1 MASNMMMDFL
11 VRRFIKDYENVEN
24 AKVRTAY
31 GMLAGITGICCNLL
45 LFGGKLFAGLVVNSI
60 SVMADAFNN
69 LSDAGSSFISLIG
82 FVFSGKKPDLDH
94 PFGHGR
100 IEYLAGLGVSFL
112 ILLMGVELAKNSV
125 QKILHP
131 VSVQISTLSIAVL
144 SASILVK
151 LYMAYYNH
159 AIGKKIRSA
168 TMAATATDS
177 LSDAAATTVV
187 LLAMLFLAVTGI
199 NIDGYCGIL
208 VAVFILAAG
217 IGAAKETV
225 SPLLGQAP
233 DPEFVKE
240 IKELVMQHEEVLGI
254 HDMAVHD
261 YGPGRVM
268 VSLHAE
274 VSGDGNIYELHDLI
288 DQIERELKEKLHCET
303 VIHMD
308 PIDVGNEKTV
318 EMKEERVKLVK
329 AIDERLT
336 IHDFRMVTGT
346 THHNMI
352 FDVVIPADFKLSQ
365 EELKDIIQKKVWEK
379 WPDYYV
385 VIDVDTAYVY

>member
-1 MASNMMMDFL
+1 MITCLAKLWIRESDSEEKKRRVYGTLGAVVGIFL
-11 VRRFIKDYENVEN
+11 NICLFTGKY
-24 AKVRTAY
+24 
-31 GMLAGITGICCNLL
+31 LAGFFSG
-45 LFGGKLFAGLVVNSI
+45 SI
-60 SVMADAFNN
+60 AIMADAFNN

-240 IKELVMQHEEVLGI
+240 IKELVMQHDEVLGI

-288 DQIERELKEKLHCET
+288 DRIERELKEKLHCET

-318 EMKEERVKLVK
+318 EMKEEMVKLVK

>member
-1 MASNMMMDFL
+1 MITCLAKFWIRESDSEEKKRRVYGTLGAVVGIFL
-11 VRRFIKDYENVEN
+11 NICLFTGKY
-24 AKVRTAY
+24 
-31 GMLAGITGICCNLL
+31 LAGFFSG
-45 LFGGKLFAGLVVNSI
+45 SI
-60 SVMADAFNN
+60 AIMADAFNN

-288 DQIERELKEKLHCET
+288 DRIERELKEKLHCET

-308 PIDVGNEKTV
+308 PIDVGNVKTV
-318 EMKEERVKLVK
+318 EMKEEMVKLVK

>member
-1 MASNMMMDFL
+1 MITCLAKFWIRESDSEEKKRRVYGTLGAVVGIFL
-11 VRRFIKDYENVEN
+11 NICLFTGKY
-24 AKVRTAY
+24 
-31 GMLAGITGICCNLL
+31 LAGFFSG
-45 LFGGKLFAGLVVNSI
+45 SI
-60 SVMADAFNN
+60 AIMADAFNN

-187 LLAMLFLAVTGI
+187 LLAMLFLALTGI

-288 DQIERELKEKLHCET
+288 DRIERELKEKLHCET

-308 PIDVGNEKTV
+308 PIDVGNVKTV
-318 EMKEERVKLVK
+318 EMKEEMVKLVK

>member
-1 MASNMMMDFL
+1 MITCLAKFWIRESDSEEKKRRVYGTLGAVVGIFL
-11 VRRFIKDYENVEN
+11 NICLFTGKY
-24 AKVRTAY
+24 
-31 GMLAGITGICCNLL
+31 LAGFLSG
-45 LFGGKLFAGLVVNSI
+45 SI
-60 SVMADAFNN
+60 AIMADAFNN

-131 VSVQISTLSIAVL
+131 VSVQISMLSIAVL

-288 DQIERELKEKLHCET
+288 DRIERELKEKLHCET

-308 PIDVGNEKTV
+308 PIDVGNVKTV
-318 EMKEERVKLVK
+318 EMKEEMVKLVK

-365 EELKDIIQKKVWEK
+365 EELKDIIQMKVWEK

>member
-1 MASNMMMDFL
+1 MITCLAKFWIRESDSEEKKRRVYGTLGAVVGIFL
-11 VRRFIKDYENVEN
+11 N
-24 AKVRTAY
+24 
-31 GMLAGITGICCNLL
+31 IC
-45 LFGGKLFAGLVVNSI
+45 LFAGKYLAGFLSGSI
-60 SVMADAFNN
+60 AIMADAFNN

-254 HDMAVHD
+254 HDMAVHA

-288 DQIERELKEKLHCET
+288 DRIERELEEKVHCET

-308 PIDVGNEKTV
+308 PIDVGNVKTV
-318 EMKEERVKLVK
+318 EMKEEMVKLVK

-379 WPDYYV
+379 WSDYYV

>member
-1 MASNMMMDFL
+1 MITCLAKFWIRESDSEEKKRRVYGTLGAVVGIFL
-11 VRRFIKDYENVEN
+11 NICLFTGKY
-24 AKVRTAY
+24 
-31 GMLAGITGICCNLL
+31 LAGFFSG
-45 LFGGKLFAGLVVNSI
+45 SI
-60 SVMADAFNN
+60 AIMADAFNN

-288 DQIERELKEKLHCET
+288 DRIERELKEKLHCET

-318 EMKEERVKLVK
+318 EMKEEMVKLVK

-352 FDVVIPADFKLSQ
+352 FDVVIPADFKLPQ

>member
-1 MASNMMMDFL
+1 MITCLAKFWIRESDSEEKKRRVYGTLGAVVGIFL
-11 VRRFIKDYENVEN
+11 NICLFVGKY
-24 AKVRTAY
+24 
-31 GMLAGITGICCNLL
+31 LAGFLSG
-45 LFGGKLFAGLVVNSI
+45 SI
-60 SVMADAFNN
+60 AIMADAFNN

-318 EMKEERVKLVK
+318 EMKEEMVKLVK

>member
-1 MASNMMMDFL
+1 MITCLAKFWIRESDSEEKKRRVYGTLGAVVGIFL
-11 VRRFIKDYENVEN
+11 N
-24 AKVRTAY
+24 
-31 GMLAGITGICCNLL
+31 IC
-45 LFGGKLFAGLVVNSI
+45 LFAGKYLAGFLSGSI
-60 SVMADAFNN
+60 AIMADAFNN

-240 IKELVMQHEEVLGI
+240 IKELVMQHKEVLGI

-288 DQIERELKEKLHCET
+288 DRIERELKEKLHCET

-308 PIDVGNEKTV
+308 PIDVGNVKTV
-318 EMKEERVKLVK
+318 EMKEEMVKLVK

-336 IHDFRMVTGT
+336 IHDFRMVMGT

>member
-1 MASNMMMDFL
+1 MITCLAKFWIRESDSEEKKRRVYGTLGAVVGIFL
-11 VRRFIKDYENVEN
+11 NICLFTGKY
-24 AKVRTAY
+24 
-31 GMLAGITGICCNLL
+31 LAGFLSG
-45 LFGGKLFAGLVVNSI
+45 SI
-60 SVMADAFNN
+60 AIMADAFNN

-318 EMKEERVKLVK
+318 EMKEEMVKLVK

>member
-1 MASNMMMDFL
+1 MITCLAKFWIRESDSEEKKRRVYGTLGAVVGIFL
-11 VRRFIKDYENVEN
+11 NICLFTGKY
-24 AKVRTAY
+24 
-31 GMLAGITGICCNLL
+31 LAGFFSG
-45 LFGGKLFAGLVVNSI
+45 SI
-60 SVMADAFNN
+60 AIMADAFNN

-274 VSGDGNIYELHDLI
+274 VSGDGNLYELHDLI
-288 DQIERELKEKLHCET
+288 DRIERELKEKLHCET

-308 PIDVGNEKTV
+308 PIDVGNVKTV
-318 EMKEERVKLVK
+318 EMKEEMVKLVK

>member
-1 MASNMMMDFL
+1 MITCLAKFWIRESDSEEKKRRVYGTLGAVVGIFL
-11 VRRFIKDYENVEN
+11 N
-24 AKVRTAY
+24 
-31 GMLAGITGICCNLL
+31 IC
-45 LFGGKLFAGLVVNSI
+45 LFAGKYLAGFLSGSI
-60 SVMADAFNN
+60 AIMADAFNN

-233 DPEFVKE
+233 NPEFVKE

-288 DQIERELKEKLHCET
+288 DRIERELKEKLHCET

-318 EMKEERVKLVK
+318 EMKEEMVKLVK

>member
-1 MASNMMMDFL
+1 MITCLAKFWIRESDSEEKKRRVYGSVGAVVGIFL
-11 VRRFIKDYENVEN
+11 NICLFTGKY
-24 AKVRTAY
+24 
-31 GMLAGITGICCNLL
+31 LAGFFSG
-45 LFGGKLFAGLVVNSI
+45 SI
-60 SVMADAFNN
+60 AIMADAFNN

-112 ILLMGVELAKNSV
+112 ILLMGAELAKNSV

-177 LSDAAATTVV
+177 LSDAVATAVV

-288 DQIERELKEKLHCET
+288 DRIERELKEKLHCET

-318 EMKEERVKLVK
+318 EMKEEMVKLVK

>member
-1 MASNMMMDFL
+1 MITCLAKFWIRESDSEEKKRRVYGTLGAVVGIFL
-11 VRRFIKDYENVEN
+11 N
-24 AKVRTAY
+24 
-31 GMLAGITGICCNLL
+31 IC
-45 LFGGKLFAGLVVNSI
+45 LFAGKYLAGFLSGSI
-60 SVMADAFNN
+60 AIMADAFNN

-208 VAVFILAAG
+208 VAVFILTAG

-288 DQIERELKEKLHCET
+288 DRIERELKEKLHCET

-308 PIDVGNEKTV
+308 PIDVGNVKTV
-318 EMKEERVKLVK
+318 EMKEEMVKLVK

>member
-1 MASNMMMDFL
+1 MITCLAKFWIRESDSEEKKRRVYGTLGAVVGIFL
-11 VRRFIKDYENVEN
+11 NICLFVGKY
-24 AKVRTAY
+24 
-31 GMLAGITGICCNLL
+31 LAGFLSG
-45 LFGGKLFAGLVVNSI
+45 SI
-60 SVMADAFNN
+60 AIMADAFNN

-288 DQIERELKEKLHCET
+288 DRIERELKEKLHCET

-308 PIDVGNEKTV
+308 PIDVGNEKTI
-318 EMKEERVKLVK
+318 EMKEEMVKLVK

>member
-1 MASNMMMDFL
+1 MITCLAKFWIRESDSEEKKRRVYGTLGAVVGIFL
-11 VRRFIKDYENVEN
+11 N
-24 AKVRTAY
+24 
-31 GMLAGITGICCNLL
+31 IC
-45 LFGGKLFAGLVVNSI
+45 LFAGKYLAGFLSGSI
-60 SVMADAFNN
+60 AIMADAFNN

-112 ILLMGVELAKNSV
+112 IILMGVELAKNSV

-288 DQIERELKEKLHCET
+288 DRIERELKEKLHCET

-318 EMKEERVKLVK
+318 EMKEEMVKLVK

-336 IHDFRMVTGT
+336 THDFRMVTGT

>member
-1 MASNMMMDFL
+1 MITCLAKFWIRESDSEEKKRRVYGTLGAVVGIFL
-11 VRRFIKDYENVEN
+11 NICLFTGKY
-24 AKVRTAY
+24 
-31 GMLAGITGICCNLL
+31 LAGFLSG
-45 LFGGKLFAGLVVNSI
+45 SI
-60 SVMADAFNN
+60 AIMADAFNN

-288 DQIERELKEKLHCET
+288 DRIERELKEKLHCET

-318 EMKEERVKLVK
+318 EMKEKMVKLVK

-365 EELKDIIQKKVWEK
+365 EELKDIIQKKVGEK

>member
-1 MASNMMMDFL
+1 MITCLAKFWIRESDSEEKKRRVYGTLGAVMGIFL
-11 VRRFIKDYENVEN
+11 NICLFTGKY
-24 AKVRTAY
+24 
-31 GMLAGITGICCNLL
+31 LAGFFSG
-45 LFGGKLFAGLVVNSI
+45 SI
-60 SVMADAFNN
+60 AIMADAFNN

-168 TMAATATDS
+168 TIAATATDS

-288 DQIERELKEKLHCET
+288 DRIERELKEKLHCET

-308 PIDVGNEKTV
+308 PIDVGNVKTV
-318 EMKEERVKLVK
+318 EMKEEMVKLVK

>member
-1 MASNMMMDFL
+1 MITCLAKFWIRESDSEEKKRRIYGTLGAVVGIFL
-11 VRRFIKDYENVEN
+11 NICLFTGKY
-24 AKVRTAY
+24 
-31 GMLAGITGICCNLL
+31 LAGFLSG
-45 LFGGKLFAGLVVNSI
+45 SI
-60 SVMADAFNN
+60 AIMADAFNN

-288 DQIERELKEKLHCET
+288 DRIERELKEKLHCET

-318 EMKEERVKLVK
+318 EMKEEIVKLVK

>member
-1 MASNMMMDFL
+1 MITCLAKFWIRESDSEEKKRRVYGTLGAVVGIFL
-11 VRRFIKDYENVEN
+11 NICLFVGKY
-24 AKVRTAY
+24 
-31 GMLAGITGICCNLL
+31 LAGFLSG
-45 LFGGKLFAGLVVNSI
+45 SI
-60 SVMADAFNN
+60 AIMADAFNN

-131 VSVQISTLSIAVL
+131 GSVQISTLSIAVL

-318 EMKEERVKLVK
+318 EMKEEMVKLVK

-346 THHNMI
+346 THNNMI
-352 FDVVIPADFKLSQ
+352 FDVVITADFKLSQ

>member
-1 MASNMMMDFL
+1 MITCLAKFWIRESDSEEKKRRVYGTLGAVVGIFL
-11 VRRFIKDYENVEN
+11 NICLFTGKY
-24 AKVRTAY
+24 
-31 GMLAGITGICCNLL
+31 LAGFLSG
-45 LFGGKLFAGLVVNSI
+45 SI
-60 SVMADAFNN
+60 AIMADAFNN

-131 VSVQISTLSIAVL
+131 VSVQISMLSIAVL

-199 NIDGYCGIL
+199 NMDGYCGIL

-288 DQIERELKEKLHCET
+288 DRIERELKEKLHCET

-308 PIDVGNEKTV
+308 PIDVGNVKTV
-318 EMKEERVKLVK
+318 EMKEEMVKLVK

>member
-1 MASNMMMDFL
+1 MITCLAKLWIRESDSEEKKRRVYGTLGAVVGIFL
-11 VRRFIKDYENVEN
+11 NICLFTGKY
-24 AKVRTAY
+24 
-31 GMLAGITGICCNLL
+31 LAGFFSG
-45 LFGGKLFAGLVVNSI
+45 SI
-60 SVMADAFNN
+60 AIMADAFNN

-288 DQIERELKEKLHCET
+288 DRIERELKEKLHCET

-318 EMKEERVKLVK
+318 EMKEEMVKLVK

>member
-1 MASNMMMDFL
+1 MITCLAKFWIRESDSEEKKRRVYGTLGAVVGIFL
-11 VRRFIKDYENVEN
+11 NICLFTGKY
-24 AKVRTAY
+24 
-31 GMLAGITGICCNLL
+31 LAGFFSG
-45 LFGGKLFAGLVVNSI
+45 SI
-60 SVMADAFNN
+60 AIMADAFNN

-288 DQIERELKEKLHCET
+288 DRIERELKEKLHCEI

-318 EMKEERVKLVK
+318 EMKEEMVKLVK

>member
-1 MASNMMMDFL
+1 MITCLAKFWIRESDSEEKKRRVYGTLGAVVGIFL
-11 VRRFIKDYENVEN
+11 NICLFTGKY
-24 AKVRTAY
+24 
-31 GMLAGITGICCNLL
+31 LAGFLSG
-45 LFGGKLFAGLVVNSI
+45 SI
-60 SVMADAFNN
+60 AIMADAFNN

-177 LSDAAATTVV
+177 LSDAVATTVV
-187 LLAMLFLAVTGI
+187 LLAMLFLAVTRI

-288 DQIERELKEKLHCET
+288 DRIERELKEKLHCET

-318 EMKEERVKLVK
+318 EMKEEMVKLVK

-336 IHDFRMVTGT
+336 IHDFRMVTGM

>member
-1 MASNMMMDFL
+1 MITCLAKFWIRESDSEEKKRRVYGTLGAVVGIFL
-11 VRRFIKDYENVEN
+11 N
-24 AKVRTAY
+24 
-31 GMLAGITGICCNLL
+31 IC
-45 LFGGKLFAGLVVNSI
+45 LFAGKYLAGFFSGSI
-60 SVMADAFNN
+60 AIMADAFNN

-208 VAVFILAAG
+208 VAVFIMAAG

-288 DQIERELKEKLHCET
+288 DRIERELKEKLHCET

-318 EMKEERVKLVK
+318 EMKEEMVKLVK

>member
-1 MASNMMMDFL
+1 MITCLAKFWIRESDSEEKKRRVYGTLGAVVGIFL
-11 VRRFIKDYENVEN
+11 NICLFTGKY
-24 AKVRTAY
+24 
-31 GMLAGITGICCNLL
+31 LAGFLSG
-45 LFGGKLFAGLVVNSI
+45 SI
-60 SVMADAFNN
+60 AIMADAFNN

-225 SPLLGQAP
+225 SPLLGQSP

-288 DQIERELKEKLHCET
+288 DRIERELKEKLHCET

-318 EMKEERVKLVK
+318 EMKEEIVKLVK

>member
-1 MASNMMMDFL
+1 MGIFL
-11 VRRFIKDYENVEN
+11 NICLFTGKY
-24 AKVRTAY
+24 
-31 GMLAGITGICCNLL
+31 LAGFFSG
-45 LFGGKLFAGLVVNSI
+45 SI
-60 SVMADAFNN
+60 AIMADAFNN

-112 ILLMGVELAKNSV
+112 ILLMGAELAKNSV

-177 LSDAAATTVV
+177 LSDAVATTVV

-288 DQIERELKEKLHCET
+288 DRIERELKEKLHCET

-318 EMKEERVKLVK
+318 EMKEEMVKLVK

>member
-1 MASNMMMDFL
+1 MITCLAKFWIRESDSEEKKRRVYGTLGAVVGIFL
-11 VRRFIKDYENVEN
+11 NICLFTGKY
-24 AKVRTAY
+24 
-31 GMLAGITGICCNLL
+31 LAGFLSG
-45 LFGGKLFAGLVVNSI
+45 SI
-60 SVMADAFNN
+60 AIMADAFNN

-261 YGPGRVM
+261 YGPGRVL

-288 DQIERELKEKLHCET
+288 DRIERELKEKLHCET

-318 EMKEERVKLVK
+318 EMKEEMVKLVK

>member
-1 MASNMMMDFL
+1 MITCLAKFWIRESDSEEKKRRVYGTLGAVMGIFL
-11 VRRFIKDYENVEN
+11 NICLFTGKY
-24 AKVRTAY
+24 
-31 GMLAGITGICCNLL
+31 LAGFFSG
-45 LFGGKLFAGLVVNSI
+45 SI
-60 SVMADAFNN
+60 AIMADAFNN

-240 IKELVMQHEEVLGI
+240 INELVMQHEEVLGI

-288 DQIERELKEKLHCET
+288 DRIERELKEKLHCET

-318 EMKEERVKLVK
+318 EMKEEMVKLVK

-365 EELKDIIQKKVWEK
+365 EEFKDIIQKKVWEK

>member
-1 MASNMMMDFL
+1 MITCLAKFWIRESDSEEKKRRVYGTLGAVVGIFL
-11 VRRFIKDYENVEN
+11 NICLFTGKY
-24 AKVRTAY
+24 
-31 GMLAGITGICCNLL
+31 LAGFFSG
-45 LFGGKLFAGLVVNSI
+45 SI
-60 SVMADAFNN
+60 AIMADAFNN

-159 AIGKKIRSA
+159 AIGNKIRSA

-288 DQIERELKEKLHCET
+288 DRIERELKEKLHCET

-308 PIDVGNEKTV
+308 PIDVGNVKTV
-318 EMKEERVKLVK
+318 EMKEEMVKLVK

-365 EELKDIIQKKVWEK
+365 EELKDIIQMKVWEK

>member
-1 MASNMMMDFL
+1 MITCLAKFWIRESDSEEKKRRVYGTLGAVVGIFL
-11 VRRFIKDYENVEN
+11 NICLFTGKY
-24 AKVRTAY
+24 
-31 GMLAGITGICCNLL
+31 LAGFFSG
-45 LFGGKLFAGLVVNSI
+45 SI
-60 SVMADAFNN
+60 AIMADAFNN

-144 SASILVK
+144 SVSILVK

-288 DQIERELKEKLHCET
+288 DRIERELKEKLHCET

-318 EMKEERVKLVK
+318 EMKEEMVKLVK

>member
-1 MASNMMMDFL
+1 MITCLAKFWIRESDSEEKKRRVYGTLGAVVGIFL
-11 VRRFIKDYENVEN
+11 NICLFTGKY
-24 AKVRTAY
+24 
-31 GMLAGITGICCNLL
+31 LAGFLSG
-45 LFGGKLFAGLVVNSI
+45 SI
-60 SVMADAFNN
+60 AIMADAFNN

-187 LLAMLFLAVTGI
+187 LLAMLFLSVTGI

-288 DQIERELKEKLHCET
+288 DRIERELKEKLHCET

-318 EMKEERVKLVK
+318 EMKEEMVKLVK
-329 AIDERLT
+329 AVDERLT

>member
-1 MASNMMMDFL
+1 MITCLAKFWIRESDSEEKKRRVYGTLGAVVGIFL
-11 VRRFIKDYENVEN
+11 NICLFTGKY
-24 AKVRTAY
+24 
-31 GMLAGITGICCNLL
+31 LAGFFSG
-45 LFGGKLFAGLVVNSI
+45 SI
-60 SVMADAFNN
+60 AIMADAFNN

-274 VSGDGNIYELHDLI
+274 VSGDGNIYERHDLI
-288 DQIERELKEKLHCET
+288 DRIERELKEKLHCET

-308 PIDVGNEKTV
+308 PIDVGNVKTV
-318 EMKEERVKLVK
+318 EMKEEMVKLVK

>member
-1 MASNMMMDFL
+1 MITCLAKFWIRESDSEEKKRRVYGTLGAVVGIFL
-11 VRRFIKDYENVEN
+11 N
-24 AKVRTAY
+24 
-31 GMLAGITGICCNLL
+31 IC
-45 LFGGKLFAGLVVNSI
+45 LFAGKYLAGFLSGSI
-60 SVMADAFNN
+60 AIMADAFNN

-159 AIGKKIRSA
+159 VIGKKIRSA

-288 DQIERELKEKLHCET
+288 DRIERELKEKLHCET

-308 PIDVGNEKTV
+308 PIDVGNVKTV
-318 EMKEERVKLVK
+318 EMKEEMVKLVK

>member
-1 MASNMMMDFL
+1 MITCLAKFWIRESDSEEKKRRVYGTLGAVVGIFL
-11 VRRFIKDYENVEN
+11 NICLFTGKY
-24 AKVRTAY
+24 
-31 GMLAGITGICCNLL
+31 LAGFFSG
-45 LFGGKLFAGLVVNSI
+45 SI
-60 SVMADAFNN
+60 AIMADAFNN

-187 LLAMLFLAVTGI
+187 LLAMLFLAVTRI

-288 DQIERELKEKLHCET
+288 DRIERELKEKLHCET

-318 EMKEERVKLVK
+318 EMKEEMVKLVK

-336 IHDFRMVTGT
+336 IHDFRMVTGM

>member
-1 MASNMMMDFL
+1 MITCLAKFWIRESDSEEKKRRVYGTLGAVVGIFL
-11 VRRFIKDYENVEN
+11 NICLFTGKY
-24 AKVRTAY
+24 
-31 GMLAGITGICCNLL
+31 LAGFFSG
-45 LFGGKLFAGLVVNSI
+45 SI
-60 SVMADAFNN
+60 AIMADAFNN

-288 DQIERELKEKLHCET
+288 DRIERELKEKLHCET

-318 EMKEERVKLVK
+318 EMKEEMVKLVK

-365 EELKDIIQKKVWEK
+365 EEFKDIIQKKVWEK

>member
-1 MASNMMMDFL
+1 MITCLAKFWIRESDSEEKKRRVYGTLGAVVGIFL
-11 VRRFIKDYENVEN
+11 N
-24 AKVRTAY
+24 
-31 GMLAGITGICCNLL
+31 IC
-45 LFGGKLFAGLVVNSI
+45 LFAGKYLAGFLSGSI
-60 SVMADAFNN
+60 AIMADAFNN

-240 IKELVMQHEEVLGI
+240 IKELVMQHDEVLGI

-288 DQIERELKEKLHCET
+288 DRIERELKEKLHCET

-308 PIDVGNEKTV
+308 PIDVGNVKTV
-318 EMKEERVKLVK
+318 EMKEEMVKLVK

-352 FDVVIPADFKLSQ
+352 FDVVIPADFKLLQ

>member
-1 MASNMMMDFL
+1 MITCLAKFWIRESDSEEKKRRVYGTLGAVVGIFL
-11 VRRFIKDYENVEN
+11 NICLFTGKY
-24 AKVRTAY
+24 
-31 GMLAGITGICCNLL
+31 LAGFLSG
-45 LFGGKLFAGLVVNSI
+45 SI
-60 SVMADAFNN
+60 AIMADAFNN

-187 LLAMLFLAVTGI
+187 LLAMLFLAVTVT

-288 DQIERELKEKLHCET
+288 DRIERELKEKLHCET

-318 EMKEERVKLVK
+318 EMKEEIVKLVK